1 MMKSGRDQ
9 LAVLQRDV
17 DAAQTAYDAVNK
29 RYAQSALES
38 QANQTNASVLTP
50 AFPPIRPSSP
60 DRIRIMLVALVL
72 GIALGCGVAIGLEM
86 LDRRVR
92 SVDDV
97 MEMLQ
102 LPVLGA
108 IPYVKA
114 SRRLA
119 DARHRPLLVSR

>member
-1 MMKSGRDQ
+1 
-9 LAVLQRDV
+9 
-17 DAAQTAYDAVNK
+17 
-29 RYAQSALES
+29 
-38 QANQTNASVLTP
+38 
-50 AFPPIRPSSP
+50 
-60 DRIRIMLVALVL
+60 MLVALVL